1 MRLVF
6 FLILVIAFNFCAYA
20 QTAPAQYSESD
31 VRALVERIN
40 KLEKRVAEL
49 EAKDSSTAAP
59 AQAKETQSQSQAP
72 PQSSITAPTAASA
85 SNKPGAQQEMAGMH
99 QQVAS
104 EAESYPSLKIR
115 GFADVDFA
123 ASDRA
128 GTTSGFTLGQFVL
141 HFASRLSNKVSYFG
155 EVSLTAQP
163 SLYNVDLERSIIR
176 YDVND
181 AVKVSFG
188 RYHTPINY
196 WNTAFHHGA
205 WLQTTISRPDMIR
218 FGGTFEPVHFLGA
231 QSEGNIPSGA
241 LNLGYNVGI
250 GNGRG
255 SILSRAGDNGDV
267 NNNRAWLVNLYS
279 RPTKFKN
286 LQVGGSFYND
296 EISLTTT
303 GVPLPEGAASKEWI
317 AAGHLVWTGET
328 PEFLAEFANVHHRSI
343 LTGHGFDSQGGYA
356 QVAFRLPYWQKR
368 WKPYYRYDYV
378 QVPRGEPF
386 FLSVDN
392 VRGSTLGMR
401 YDISDFAAF
410 KAEYRNGRSASNS
423 PVRANSVVVQ
433 TAFTF

>member
-1 MRLVF
+1 
-6 FLILVIAFNFCAYA
+6 
-20 QTAPAQYSESD
+20 
-31 VRALVERIN
+31 
-40 KLEKRVAEL
+40 
-49 EAKDSSTAAP
+49 
-59 AQAKETQSQSQAP
+59 
-72 PQSSITAPTAASA
+72 
-85 SNKPGAQQEMAGMH
+85 
-99 QQVAS
+99 
-104 EAESYPSLKIR
+104 
-115 GFADVDFA
+115 
-123 ASDRA
+123 
-128 GTTSGFTLGQFVL
+128 
-141 HFASRLSNKVSYFG
+141 
-155 EVSLTAQP
+155 
-163 SLYNVDLERSIIR
+163 
-176 YDVND
+176 
-181 AVKVSFG
+181 
-188 RYHTPINY
+188 
-196 WNTAFHHGA
+196 
-205 WLQTTISRPDMIR
+205 
-218 FGGTFEPVHFLGA
+218 
-231 QSEGNIPSGA
+231 
-241 LNLGYNVGI
+241 VGI

-279 RPTKFKN
+279 RPTKFRN

-303 GVPLPEGAASKEWI
+303 GVALPEGATSKEWI
-317 AAGHLVWTGET
+317 AAGHLVWTSET

-356 QVAFRLPYWQKR
+356 QIAFRLPYWQKR

>member
-1 MRLVF
+1 M
-6 FLILVIAFNFCAYA
+6 
-20 QTAPAQYSESD
+20 
-31 VRALVERIN
+31 
-40 KLEKRVAEL
+40 
-49 EAKDSSTAAP
+49 EA
-59 AQAKETQSQSQAP
+59 
-72 PQSSITAPTAASA
+72 
-85 SNKPGAQQEMAGMH
+85 MH

-104 EAESYPSLKIR
+104 EVESFPSLKIR

-123 ASDRA
+123 ANDQPNTR
-128 GTTSGFTLGQFVL
+128 SGFTLGQFVL
-141 HFASRLSNKVSYFG
+141 HFASRLSNKISYFA

-181 AVKVSFG
+181 ALKISFG

-205 WLQTTISRPDMIR
+205 WLQTTINRPDMIR

-241 LNLGYNVGI
+241 LNLGYNVGV

-267 NNNRAWLVNLYS
+267 NNNRAWLVNVYS
-279 RPTKFKN
+279 RPTKFRK
-286 LQVGGSFYND
+286 LQVGGSYYSD
-296 EISLTTT
+296 EISLNTT
-303 GVPLPEGAASKEWI
+303 GGVLPEGPNSSEWI

-328 PEFLAEFANVHHRSI
+328 PEFLAEFANVHHRST
-343 LTGHGFDSQGGYA
+343 LTRHSFDSQGGYA
-356 QVAFRLPYWQKR
+356 QIAYRLPFWEKK

-378 QVPRGEPF
+378 QVPAGEPF
-386 FLSVDN
+386 FFTVDN

-410 KAEYRNGRSASNS
+410 KAEYRNGRAASNS
-423 PVRANSVVVQ
+423 PVRANGVVLQ